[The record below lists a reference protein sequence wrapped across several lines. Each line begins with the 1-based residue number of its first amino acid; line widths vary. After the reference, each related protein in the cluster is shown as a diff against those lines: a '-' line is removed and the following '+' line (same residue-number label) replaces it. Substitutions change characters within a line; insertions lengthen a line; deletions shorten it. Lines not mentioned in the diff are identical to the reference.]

1 MLQHLLQAYRGELY
15 GIAFFQTLLNT
26 ATSTHERRA
35 WQLLIDIEQR
45 TAECLSA
52 YLIPR
57 GIPCPEDDDDMVRA
71 GQQQANLWIDLPW
84 DTLMATL
91 APWIRTYAERY
102 RQQVTADNP
111 HHTISSLVADH
122 EDAILAFVER
132 EMAQAANSLAPLT
145 EFLARYPSPRA
156 LANTA

>member
-15 GIAFFQTLLNT
+15 GIAFFQTLLNA
-26 ATSTHERRA
+26 ATNTHERRA

-57 GIPCPEDDDDMVRA
+57 GIHCPEDDLEMVRA
-71 GQQQANLWIDLPW
+71 GQQQAHLWIDLPW
-84 DTLMATL
+84 DNLMATL

-102 RQQVTADNP
+102 RQQAAADNT
-111 HHTISSLVADH
+111 HHTISTLVAEH
-122 EDAILAFVER
+122 EDAILAFVEQ

-145 EFLARYPSPRA
+145 EFLARYPAPHP
-156 LANTA
+156 LANSA